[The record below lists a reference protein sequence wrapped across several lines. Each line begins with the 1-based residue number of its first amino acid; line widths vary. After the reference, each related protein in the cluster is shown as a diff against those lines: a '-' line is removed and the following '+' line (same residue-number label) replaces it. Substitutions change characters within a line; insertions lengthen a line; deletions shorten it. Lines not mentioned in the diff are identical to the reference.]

1 MTSSP
6 LRRTGVVAALALLP
20 VFAVSA
26 ETLTTKRIDNAIT
39 LSLSSDGAV
48 AVGMIPATYETFRWT
63 AQGGVVGLG
72 RATLPALGV
81 RSGTASVSANGKIVA
96 ATIVSD
102 DGTTATA
109 GKWTAST
116 GWQMLKSLGP
126 VPDAMAPIDSTDSS
140 AYAISGDG
148 KVIAGLYW
156 RGESWQA
163 HAMRWTGANGMKDS
177 GSSGYNSRI
186 NAVNANGTVMVGWD
200 EHPDFRNWRAAVWV
214 KGKLT
219 VLEDSDWF
227 TEATAVN
234 GDGTIIVGQTPD
246 PANAMQM
253 TATMWK
259 WDGANWIKSHLGV
272 MPKKPGMAASSVPLA
287 VSDDGSIV
295 VGENHP
301 DASKP
306 TTVGFIW
313 TQAGGMVNATDWLKA
328 NGVKIGT
335 LYPVTSLSTMTPDG
349 KFIAAIESQKVAP
362 FGQRTLLIQ
371 RAPQ

>member
-1 MTSSP
+1 MISSP
-6 LRRTGVVAALALLP
+6 LRRTGVIAALALLP
-20 VFAVSA
+20 VFAASA
-26 ETLTTKRIDNAIT
+26 ETLTAKRINNAIT
-39 LSLSSDGAV
+39 LSLSADGAV
-48 AVGMIPATYETFRWT
+48 AVGMLPGTYETFRWT
-63 AQGGVVGLG
+63 AKDGVVGLG

-81 RSGTASVSANGKIVA
+81 RSGNAAVSANGKIVA

-109 GKWTAST
+109 GKWTASS

-126 VPDAMAPIDSTDSS
+126 VPDEMAPIDNTDSS

-163 HAMRWTGANGMKDS
+163 HAMRWTSGNGMTDA

-234 GDGTIIVGQTPD
+234 SDGTIVVGQTPD
-246 PANAMQM
+246 PDNAMQM

-259 WDGANWIKSHLGV
+259 WNGSSWDKSYLGV
-272 MPKKPGMAASSVPLA
+272 MPKKPGKAASSVPLA
-287 VSDDGSIV
+287 VSDDGSVV

-306 TTVGFIW
+306 VTVGFIW
-313 TQAGGMVNATDWLKA
+313 TPATGMVNATDWLKA
-328 NGVKIGT
+328 NAVRVGP

-349 KFIAAIESQKVAP
+349 KVIAAIETQKVAP

-371 RAPQ
+371 RAP